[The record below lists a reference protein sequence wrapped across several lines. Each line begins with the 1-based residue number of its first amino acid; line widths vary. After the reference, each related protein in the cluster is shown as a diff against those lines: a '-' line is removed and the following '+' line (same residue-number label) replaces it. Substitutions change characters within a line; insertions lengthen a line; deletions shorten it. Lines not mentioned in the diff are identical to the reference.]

1 MAIRYRFELADQAQ
15 PLEYIIA
22 TGQGETGTTRAA
34 EPARWTRLAYHQCS
48 NCPLDKDQDARCP
61 AAVDIQ
67 QVVEDFSALP
77 ATQRVTVTVE
87 SPARQ
92 YHKIT
97 GLEEGLRSLMGL
109 LMANCACPIL
119 NKLKPMAY
127 THLPFASQEE
137 FIIRS
142 VGTYLLR
149 QYFHHQADHQADWTL
164 HGLVELNNELQLVNQ
179 AMWQRVNAG
188 CEGES
193 NLKALLSFFAM
204 ASSVSYSLEAQ
215 LQKVRHAFM
224 AESDIS
230 PYEGVRP
237 SNQESS
243 LP

>member
-1 MAIRYRFELADQAQ
+1 MAFHYQFDIPGHADR
-15 PLEYIIA
+15 LEYVIA
-22 TGQGETGTTRAA
+22 TDRGERGTTRAA
-34 EPARWTRLAYHQCS
+34 KPAKWTRLSYHQCS
-48 NCPLDKDQDARCP
+48 NCPLDKDTHEHCP

-67 QVVEDFSALP
+67 KVVEDFSQLP
-77 ATQRVTVTVE
+77 ATQKVGVTVD

-92 YHKIT
+92 YYKHT

-109 LMANCACPIL
+109 LMANCSCPIL

-149 QYFHHQADHQADWTL
+149 QYFHHQADRGADWTL
-164 HGLVELNNELQLVNQ
+164 TGLVELNNELQLVNQ

-224 AESDIS
+224 AESDIT
-230 PYEGVRP
+230 PYEVLP
-237 SNQESS
+237 SADKR
-243 LP
+243 